1 MAVHFLVPL
10 LCFLFLGTGTPAS
23 SASTTSLTTN
33 TTADGSPARQAAG
46 SGNVTTFSFTTFHG
60 DLRGANMTVVGD
72 AAINGGAL
80 QITPD
85 SLNDAADF
93 LTNRSGRVLY
103 SAPFRLWRDD
113 KTTGNANKKVA
124 SFSAVFT
131 VNVFR
136 APGTE
141 PAEGFAFL
149 IAPSADKPPAGSYG
163 GFLGLTNAST
173 DGNASNRIVAVELD
187 TEKQPYDPDDNH
199 IGLNVNSVVSVANVS
214 LRPLGIEICP
224 VKTAKYNVW
233 IDYDGAALRI
243 AVYMADVA
251 EPKPASPVL
260 ASKLDLGATVAESS
274 YFGFSASTGRKYQLN
289 CVLAWNMTVERIPW
303 DVDEPSKTSKGLTL
317 GLVAVGVSV
326 AVLAA
331 AALGCYYLCV
341 VRRRK
346 VKSEEEGSAITGTM
360 IRSLAG
366 GPREFDYRELRKATN
381 NFDERMKL
389 GQGGYGV
396 VYRGVVVDDHNNPS
410 TAGTTVE
417 VAVKKF
423 SRASS
428 QGEND
433 FLSELS
439 IINRLR
445 HKHLVRLVGWSHDN
459 GELLL
464 VYEYMPN
471 GSLDQHLFS
480 SAPTAGSRP
489 RQPLGW
495 ELRYGIVQGVA
506 SALHY
511 LHDQYDQRVVHR
523 DLKASNIMLDANF
536 TARLG
541 DFGLARAIE
550 TDKTSYMEEVAGG
563 VHGTVGYI
571 APECFHT
578 EKATRESDV
587 YAFGAVILE
596 TVCGRRPRCDIEGFH
611 FLVDW
616 VWRLHRDGRA
626 LEAVDPNLDGAF
638 DEDDAERLLMLGLAC
653 SHPTPAERPKAQA
666 ISQILMRSMPVP
678 AVPPFKPSFVWPAI
692 DGGFDTMSTAAGT
705 GTMSSLVTS
714 SSTWSGNFARGS
726 QSHAPAPEQDTSGSL
741 V

>member
-1 MAVHFLVPL
+1 MAVRFLVL
-10 LCFLFLGTGTPAS
+10 LSLLVLAS
-23 SASTTSLTTN
+23 SSSGSTTSLATN
-33 TTADGSPARQAAG
+33 ATADGGSLDILDAG
-46 SGNVTTFSFTTFHG
+46 SVTEFSFSNFHPEY
-60 DLRGANMTVVGD
+60 RGKNLTVVGD
-72 AAINGGAL
+72 ADITKGAL

-85 SLNDAADF
+85 TGNEAAHF
-93 LTNRSGRVLY
+93 LTNKSGRVLY
-103 SAPFRLWRDD
+103 YAPVRLWRLE
-113 KTTGNANKKVA
+113 KGGGKGNASAGGKKVA
-124 SFSAVFT
+124 SFRTVFT

-136 APGTE
+136 PSGAD

-149 IAPSADKPPAGSYG
+149 IAPSAGEPPAGSYG
-163 GFLGLTNAST
+163 GFLGLTNATT
-173 DGNASNRIVAVELD
+173 DGSAANQVVAVELD

-199 IGLNVNSVVSVANVS
+199 VGLNVNSVVSVANAS
-214 LRPLGIEICP
+214 LTPRGIEISP

-233 IDYDGAALRI
+233 IDYNGSARHI
-243 AVYMADVA
+243 TVYMADFEA
-251 EPKPASPVL
+251 AKPASPVL
-260 ASKLDLGATVAESS
+260 AAPLDLGATVAERS
-274 YFGFSASTGRKYQLN
+274 YLGFAASTGTKYQLN
-289 CVLAWNMTVERIPW
+289 CVLAWNMTVEKL
-303 DVDEPSKTSKGLTL
+303 DEPSNNRGLIL
-317 GLVAVGVSV
+317 GLAVGVPV
-326 AVLAA
+326 GVLALGAA
-331 AALGCYYLCV
+331 AALGYYVCV

-346 VKSEEEGSAITGTM
+346 LGRDQGSAITGTM

-366 GPREFDYRELRKATN
+366 GPREFDYRELRRATN

-396 VYRGVVVDDHNNPS
+396 VYRGTVADDHSNPAA
-410 TAGTTVE
+410 AGTAVE

-423 SRASS
+423 SRAST
-428 QGEND
+428 QGQND
-433 FLSELS
+433 FLAELS

-464 VYEYMPN
+464 VYEYMSN

-480 SAPTAGSRP
+480 SAPGSRP
-489 RQPLGW
+489 GQPLGW

-511 LHDQYDQRVVHR
+511 LHDQFDQRVVHR
-523 DLKASNIMLDANF
+523 DLKASNIMLDAAF

-550 TDKTSYMEEVAGG
+550 TDKTSYTEEAGGG

-596 TVCGRRPRCDIEGFH
+596 VVCGRRPRCDIDGFH

-626 LEAVDPNLDGAF
+626 LDAVDPGLDGAF

-666 ISQILMRSMPVP
+666 ISQILLRSMPTP
-678 AVPPFKPSFVWPAI
+678 AVPPFKPSFVWPAT
-692 DGGFDTMSTAAGT
+692 DGGFDTMSTTAGST
-705 GTMSSLVTS
+705 SSTVVTS
-714 SSTWSGNFARGS
+714 TSTWSGNFARGS
-726 QSHAPAPEQDTSGSL
+726 QNHAPAPEQDTSGSL